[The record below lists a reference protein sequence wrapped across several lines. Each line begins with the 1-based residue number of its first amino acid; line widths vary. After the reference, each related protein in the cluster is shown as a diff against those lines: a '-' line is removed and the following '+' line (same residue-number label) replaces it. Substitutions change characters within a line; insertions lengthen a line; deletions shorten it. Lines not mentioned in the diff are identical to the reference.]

1 MPGQPLSFY
10 VPFTGKEMKHLS
22 VGSRWNADL
31 LTSLHEQWTKD
42 PSSVEADWR
51 AFFEGFEL
59 GLSLPAKPG
68 KGAVAG
74 VDASSQWKVL
84 AAIQA
89 YRMLGHLQSRT
100 NPLADPVPHFE
111 LADKFLGLD
120 AIAPDRVFHTGDF
133 LGGQMLPLS
142 EILAK
147 LKATYCGPIGVEF
160 AHIQD
165 GERRRWLQ
173 ERVEACGL
181 RPSYDA
187 TARRRFLRSI
197 VQAEQFE
204 RFLHKTFVGAKR
216 FSVEGGEV
224 LLAALDQLIHRAPA
238 SGLSDLVIGMAHRG
252 RLNVLVNI
260 CGKKP
265 EALFG
270 AFSENHLPDTT
281 HGDGDV
287 KYHLGYA
294 GARVVE
300 GKEIGVTLAYNPS
313 HLEAVNP
320 VVLGRARALVDLQ
333 GGADRS
339 KVLPILIHGDAAF
352 AGQGVV
358 METLN
363 LASLKGYQV
372 GGTLHLVTNNQVG
385 FTTNPDEARSGRHCT
400 EIAKFVE
407 APVFHAN
414 GDDPDAVVLAVELAV
429 EYRRKFSADAVVDIV
444 CYRRYG
450 HNETDEPAFTQPVLY
465 REIAVHPTTAE
476 LYAARLTE
484 SKSAP
489 DGELIALRTEFDIL
503 LNAAQERA
511 QATLALEVEERRK
524 KPVGVRPFRSA
535 YEHDVDTSVPRE
547 LLDKVAPVLWQTPPD
562 FAPNPKIK
570 RLLDAKADAY
580 KSGAGFDWS
589 LGEGLAFAS
598 LLAEGYPVRISGQDC
613 ERGTFSHRH
622 AVLHDPSNDAEYC
635 PLGSIAGAEIELVN
649 SSLSEYAVL
658 GFDYGYSLEAPD
670 SLVIWEAQFGD
681 FANGAQIMIDQF
693 IASAESKWGQTSGL
707 VMLLPHGYEGQG
719 PEHSSARL
727 ERFLQLCAENNLQV
741 VQPSTPAQL
750 FHALR
755 RQVKSELRKPLVVM
769 TPKSLLRHKACV
781 SKLTDLTDGR
791 FRAVLPDP
799 APAAKNERLLLC
811 SGKIFYELDAERAAR
826 KDTATTIVRLEQF
839 YPFDQAALAKLHADL
854 GAPKKVVWVQD
865 EPKNMGAWSFVAPL
879 VEEALGLRPLYA
891 GRDAAASP
899 AVGSLSV
906 HKIEQADVIRQAF
919 GL

>member
-1 MPGQPLSFY
+1 
-10 VPFTGKEMKHLS
+10 MKHLS
-22 VGSRWNADL
+22 VGTRWNADL
-31 LTSLHEQWTKD
+31 VSSYHEQWSKD
-42 PSSVEADWR
+42 PASVDAEWR

-59 GLSLPAKPG
+59 GMSLPPKPA
-68 KGAVAG
+68 KGAAPAAGG
-74 VDASSQWKVL
+74 VDAVAQWKVL
-84 AAIQA
+84 AAINA
-89 YRMLGHLQSRT
+89 YRTLGHQQARI
-100 NPLADPVPHFE
+100 NPLAEPTPHFE
-111 LADKFLGLD
+111 LSDKALGLD
-120 AIAPDRVFHTGDF
+120 GIPADRVFHTGDF
-133 LGGQMLPLS
+133 LGGKMLPLS

-147 LKATYCGPIGVEF
+147 LKSTYCSPIGVEYT
-160 AHIQD
+160 HIQD

-173 ERVEACGL
+173 ERIESCGL
-181 RPSYDA
+181 RPAYDA
-187 TARRRFLRSI
+187 AARRRFLRSI

-224 LLAALDQLIHRAPA
+224 MLSALDQVIHRAP
-238 SGLSDLVIGMAHRG
+238 SFGVTDLVIGMAHRG
-252 RLNVLVNI
+252 RLNVLVNV
-260 CGKKP
+260 CGKKA
-265 EALFG
+265 EVLFG
-270 AFSENHLPDTT
+270 AFSENHIPDTT

-300 GKEIGVTLAYNPS
+300 GKEVSITLAYNPS

-320 VVLGRARALVDLQ
+320 VVLGRTRALIDVQ

-339 KVLPILIHGDAAF
+339 KALPILLHGDSAF

-363 LASLKGYQV
+363 LAELKGYQV
-372 GGTLHLVTNNQVG
+372 GGTLHIVTNNQVG
-385 FTTNPDEARSGRHCT
+385 FTTNPEECRTGRHCT
-400 EIAKFVE
+400 EIAKFTE
-407 APVFHAN
+407 SPILHAN
-414 GDDPDAVVLAVELAV
+414 GDDPDAVVLATEIAL
-429 EYRRKFSADAVVDIV
+429 EYRQKFGADAVVDIV

-465 REIAVHPTTAE
+465 REISAHSSVAD

-484 SKSAP
+484 SGSAP

-511 QATLALEVEERRK
+511 QAALAVEIEERK
-524 KPVGVRPFRSA
+524 KNPVGVRPFKSP
-535 YEHDVDTSVPRE
+535 YEHAVDTAAPQE
-547 LLDKVAPVLWQTPPD
+547 LLDKVAPVLWQMPPD
-562 FAPNPKIK
+562 FSPNPKIK
-570 RLLDAKADAY
+570 RLLDAKAEAY
-580 KSGAGFDWS
+580 KSGANIDWS

-635 PLGSIAGAEIELVN
+635 PLGSIAGAEVELVN

-755 RQVKSELRKPLVVM
+755 RQVKSEHRKPLVVM

-781 SKLTDLTDGR
+781 STLNDLTKGR
-791 FRAVLPDP
+791 FQSVLAD
-799 APAAKNERLLLC
+799 ATPAAKTERLILC
-811 SGKIFYELDAERAAR
+811 SGKVFYELDAERAAR
-826 KDTATTIVRLEQF
+826 KDTATSIVRLEQF
-839 YPFDQAALAKLHADL
+839 YPFDGEALAKVHASL
-854 GAPKKVVWVQD
+854 GSPKKVVWVQD
-865 EPKNMGAWSFVAPL
+865 EPKNMGGWSFVADL
-879 VEEALGLRPLYA
+879 IESTLGIRPAYA

-899 AVGSLSV
+899 AVGSLAV
-906 HKIEQADVIRQAF
+906 HKIEQADMVKQAF
-919 GL
+919 TA

>member
-1 MPGQPLSFY
+1 
-10 VPFTGKEMKHLS
+10 MKHLS

-31 LTSLHEQWTKD
+31 IASYHDQWSKD
-42 PSSVEADWR
+42 PSSVEGDWR

-59 GLSLPAKPG
+59 GLSLPPKPG
-68 KGAVAG
+68 KGAPAG
-74 VDASSQWKVL
+74 GSVDAAAQWKVL

-89 YRMLGHLQSRT
+89 YRMIGHLQARI
-100 NPLADPVPHFE
+100 NPLAEPFPHFE
-111 LADKFLGLD
+111 LTDKALGLD
-120 AIAPDRVFHTGDF
+120 ALPADRVYYTGDF
-133 LGGQMLPLS
+133 LGGQMLPLG

-160 AHIQD
+160 THIQD

-173 ERVEACGL
+173 ERVESCGL
-181 RPSYDA
+181 RPAYDA
-187 TARRRFLRSI
+187 AARRRFLRSI

-224 LLAALDQLIHRAPA
+224 MLAVMDQLIHRAPSVGVA
-238 SGLSDLVIGMAHRG
+238 DLVIGMAHRG
-252 RLNVLVNI
+252 RLNVLVNV

-265 EALFG
+265 EALFAG
-270 AFSENHLPDTT
+270 FSEQHIPDTT

-294 GARVVE
+294 GARVID
-300 GKEIGVTLAYNPS
+300 GKEIGVTLAFNPS

-339 KVLPILIHGDAAF
+339 KVLPILLHGDAAF

-363 LASLKGYQV
+363 LAGLKGYQV
-372 GGTLHLVTNNQVG
+372 GGTLHIVSNNQVG
-385 FTTNPDEARSGRHCT
+385 FTTNPDEARTGRHCT
-400 EIAKFVE
+400 EIAKFTE
-407 APVFHAN
+407 SPIFHAN
-414 GDDPDAVVLAVELAV
+414 GDDPDAVVLAAEIAL
-429 EYRRKFSADAVVDIV
+429 EFRQKFGADAVLDIV

-465 REIAVHPTTAE
+465 KEISAHPSVAE
-476 LYAARLTE
+476 LYASRLTE

-489 DGELIALRTEFDIL
+489 DGELIALRTEFDVL

-511 QATLALEVEERRK
+511 QASIAAEIEERK
-524 KPVGVRPFRSA
+524 TKPVGVRPFRSA
-535 YEHDVDTSVPRE
+535 YEHAVDTSTPRE
-547 LLDKVAPVLWQTPPD
+547 LLDKVASVLWQTPPD

-570 RLLDAKADAY
+570 RLLDAKAEAY
-580 KSGAGFDWS
+580 KAGANIDWS

-719 PEHSSARL
+719 PEHSSARI

-741 VQPSTPAQL
+741 AQPSTPAQL

-755 RQVKSELRKPLVVM
+755 RQVKSDLRKPLIVM
-769 TPKSLLRHKACV
+769 TPKSLLRHKSCV
-781 SKLTDLTDGR
+781 STLAELTGGR
-791 FRAVLPDP
+791 FQAILPD
-799 APAAKNERLLLC
+799 ATPAAKTERLLLC
-811 SGKIFYELDAERAAR
+811 SGKVFYELDAERSAR
-826 KDTATTIVRLEQF
+826 KDTATSIVRVEQF
-839 YPFDQAALAKLHADL
+839 YPFDAATLAKLHADL
-854 GAPKKVVWVQD
+854 GSPKKVVWVQD
-865 EPKNMGAWSFVAPL
+865 EPKNMGGWSFVAPL
-879 VEEALGLRPLYA
+879 IEESLGLRPHYA

-899 AVGSLSV
+899 AVGSLAV

-919 GL
+919 GA

>member
-1 MPGQPLSFY
+1 
-10 VPFTGKEMKHLS
+10 MKHLS

-31 LTSLHEQWTKD
+31 IASYHEQWSKD
-42 PSSVEADWR
+42 PSSVDGDWR

-59 GLSLPAKPG
+59 GLSLPPKPG
-68 KGAVAG
+68 KGAPAG
-74 VDASSQWKVL
+74 GSVDAAAQWKVL

-89 YRMLGHLQSRT
+89 YRMIGHLQARI
-100 NPLADPVPHFE
+100 NPLAEPFPHFE
-111 LADKFLGLD
+111 LTDKALGLD
-120 AIAPDRVFHTGDF
+120 TLPADRVFHTGDF
-133 LGGQMLPLS
+133 LGGQMLPLG

-147 LKATYCGPIGVEF
+147 LKSTYCGPIGVEF
-160 AHIQD
+160 THIQD

-173 ERVEACGL
+173 ERVESCGL

-187 TARRRFLRSI
+187 AARRRFLRSI

-224 LLAALDQLIHRAPA
+224 MLAVMDQLIHRAPSA
-238 SGLSDLVIGMAHRG
+238 GVADLVIGMAHRG
-252 RLNVLVNI
+252 RLNVLVNV

-265 EALFG
+265 EALFAG
-270 AFSENHLPDTT
+270 FSEQHIPDTT

-294 GARVVE
+294 GARVVD
-300 GKEIGVTLAYNPS
+300 GKEIGVTLAFNPS

-339 KVLPILIHGDAAF
+339 KVLPILLHGDAAF

-363 LASLKGYQV
+363 LAGLKGYQV
-372 GGTLHLVTNNQVG
+372 GGTLHIVSNNQVG
-385 FTTNPDEARSGRHCT
+385 FTTNPDEARTGRHCT
-400 EIAKFVE
+400 EIAKFTE
-407 APVFHAN
+407 SPIFHAN
-414 GDDPDAVVLAVELAV
+414 GDDPDAVVLAAEIAL
-429 EYRRKFSADAVVDIV
+429 EYRQKFGADAVLDIV

-465 REIAVHPTTAE
+465 KEIAAHPSVAE
-476 LYAARLTE
+476 LYASRLTE

-489 DGELIALRTEFDIL
+489 DGELIALRTEFDVL

-511 QATLALEVEERRK
+511 QASIAAEVEERK
-524 KPVGVRPFRSA
+524 TKPVGVRPFRSA
-535 YEHDVDTSVPRE
+535 YEHNVDTTAPRE

-570 RLLDAKADAY
+570 RLLDAKAEAY
-580 KSGAGFDWS
+580 KAGANIDWS

-741 VQPSTPAQL
+741 AQPSTPAQL

-755 RQVKSELRKPLVVM
+755 RQVKSDLRKPLVVM
-769 TPKSLLRHKACV
+769 TPKSLLRHKACI
-781 SKLTDLTDGR
+781 STLADLTGGR
-791 FRAVLPDP
+791 FQAILPD
-799 APAAKNERLLLC
+799 ATPAAKTERLLLC
-811 SGKIFYELDAERAAR
+811 SGKVFYELDAERAAR
-826 KDTATTIVRLEQF
+826 KDTATTIVRVEQF
-839 YPFDQAALAKLHADL
+839 YPFDSATLAKLHADL
-854 GAPKKVVWVQD
+854 GSPKKVVWVQD
-865 EPKNMGAWSFVAPL
+865 EPKNMGGWSFVAPL
-879 VEEALGLRPLYA
+879 IEDTLGLRPVYA

-919 GL
+919 SA

>member
-1 MPGQPLSFY
+1 
-10 VPFTGKEMKHLS
+10 MKHLS

-31 LTSLHEQWTKD
+31 IASYHEQWSKD
-42 PSSVEADWR
+42 PSSVDGDWR

-59 GLSLPAKPG
+59 GLSLPPKPG
-68 KGAVAG
+68 KGAPAG
-74 VDASSQWKVL
+74 GSVDAAAQWKVL

-89 YRMLGHLQSRT
+89 YRMIGHLQARI
-100 NPLADPVPHFE
+100 NPLAEPFPHFE
-111 LADKFLGLD
+111 LTDKALGLD
-120 AIAPDRVFHTGDF
+120 ALPADRVFHTGDF
-133 LGGQMLPLS
+133 LGGQMLPLG

-160 AHIQD
+160 THIQD

-173 ERVEACGL
+173 ERVESCGL
-181 RPSYDA
+181 RPAYDA
-187 TARRRFLRSI
+187 AARRRFLRSI

-224 LLAALDQLIHRAPA
+224 MLAVMDQLIHRAPSVGVA
-238 SGLSDLVIGMAHRG
+238 DLVIGMAHRG
-252 RLNVLVNI
+252 RLNVLVNV

-265 EALFG
+265 EALFAG
-270 AFSENHLPDTT
+270 FSEQHIPDTT

-294 GARVVE
+294 GARVID
-300 GKEIGVTLAYNPS
+300 GKEIGVTLAFNPS

-339 KVLPILIHGDAAF
+339 KVLPILLHGDAAF

-363 LASLKGYQV
+363 LAGLKGYQV
-372 GGTLHLVTNNQVG
+372 GGTLHIVSNNQVG
-385 FTTNPDEARSGRHCT
+385 FTTNPDEARTGRHCT
-400 EIAKFVE
+400 EIAKFTE
-407 APVFHAN
+407 SPIFHAN
-414 GDDPDAVVLAVELAV
+414 GDDPDAVVLAAEIAL
-429 EYRRKFSADAVVDIV
+429 EFRQKFGADAVLDIV

-465 REIAVHPTTAE
+465 KEISAHPSVAE
-476 LYAARLTE
+476 LYASRLTE

-489 DGELIALRTEFDIL
+489 DGELIALRTEFDVL

-511 QATLALEVEERRK
+511 QASIAAEIEERK
-524 KPVGVRPFRSA
+524 TKPVGVRPFRSA
-535 YEHDVDTSVPRE
+535 YEHAVDTSTPRE
-547 LLDKVAPVLWQTPPD
+547 LLDKVASVLWQTPPD

-570 RLLDAKADAY
+570 RLLDAKAEAY
-580 KSGAGFDWS
+580 KAGANIDWS

-622 AVLHDPSNDAEYC
+622 AVLHDPSNDAECC

-719 PEHSSARL
+719 PEHSSARI

-741 VQPSTPAQL
+741 AQPSTPAQL

-755 RQVKSELRKPLVVM
+755 RQVKSDLRKPLIVM
-769 TPKSLLRHKACV
+769 TPKSLLRHKSCV
-781 SKLTDLTDGR
+781 STLAELTGGR
-791 FRAVLPDP
+791 FQAILPD
-799 APAAKNERLLLC
+799 ATPAAKTERLLLC
-811 SGKIFYELDAERAAR
+811 SGKVFYELDAERAAR
-826 KDTATTIVRLEQF
+826 KDTATSIVRVEQF
-839 YPFDQAALAKLHADL
+839 YPFDAATLAKLHADL
-854 GAPKKVVWVQD
+854 GSPKKVIWVQD
-865 EPKNMGAWSFVAPL
+865 EPKNMGGWSFVAPL
-879 VEEALGLRPLYA
+879 IEESLGLRPHYA

-899 AVGSLSV
+899 AVGSLAV

-919 GL
+919 GA

>member
-1 MPGQPLSFY
+1 
-10 VPFTGKEMKHLS
+10 MKHLS

-31 LTSLHEQWTKD
+31 LATYHEQWTRD
-42 PSSVEADWR
+42 PASVDADWR

-59 GLSLPAKPG
+59 GLSLPPKPG
-68 KGAVAG
+68 KGAAAG
-74 VDASSQWKVL
+74 TGPSVDAQAQWKVL

-89 YRMLGHLQSRT
+89 YRTLGHLQARI
-100 NPLADPVPHFE
+100 NPLAEPFPHFE
-111 LADKFLGLD
+111 LTDKFLGLD
-120 AIAPDRVFHTGDF
+120 GIAPDRVFHTGDF
-133 LGGQMLPLS
+133 LGGQTLPLG
-142 EILAK
+142 EIIAK
-147 LKATYCGPIGVEF
+147 LKSTYCGPIGVEF

-173 ERVEACGL
+173 EKVESTGL
-181 RPSYDA
+181 RPAYAPAD
-187 TARRRFLRSI
+187 RRRFLRSI

-224 LLAALDQLIHRAPA
+224 TLAAFDQIIARAP
-238 SGLSDLVIGMAHRG
+238 SLGVSDLVIGMAHRG
-252 RLNVLVNI
+252 RLNVLVNV

-265 EALFG
+265 EVLFG

-294 GARVVE
+294 GARTVD
-300 GKEIGVTLAYNPS
+300 GQEIGVTLAYNPS

-333 GGADRS
+333 GGADRA
-339 KVLPILIHGDAAF
+339 KVLPVLVHGDAAF

-363 LASLKGYQV
+363 LGALKGYQV

-414 GDDPDAVVLAVELAV
+414 GDDPDAVILATELAL
-429 EYRRKFSADAVVDIV
+429 EYRQKFAADAVVDIV

-465 REIAVHPTTAE
+465 REISNHPSVAE
-476 LYAARLTE
+476 LYASRLTE
-484 SKSAP
+484 AGSAP
-489 DGELIALRTEFDIL
+489 DGELISLRTEFDIL

-511 QATLALEVEERRK
+511 QAALALEVEARK
-524 KPVGVRPFRSA
+524 QNPVGVRPFRSA
-535 YEHDVDTSVPRE
+535 YEHHVDTAAPRE

-570 RLLDAKADAY
+570 RLLDAKAEAY
-580 KSGAGFDWS
+580 KAGANIDWS

-598 LLAEGYPVRISGQDC
+598 LLAEGYPIRISGQDC

-635 PLGSIAGAEIELVN
+635 PLGAIAGAEIELVN

-750 FHALR
+750 FHVLR

-769 TPKSLLRHKACV
+769 TPKSLLRHKSCV
-781 SKLTDLTDGR
+781 SALNDFTQGR
-791 FRAVLPDP
+791 FEAILGD
-799 APAAKNERLLLC
+799 ATPAARTDRLLLC
-811 SGKIFYELDAERAAR
+811 SGKVFFELDAERAAR
-826 KDTATTIVRLEQF
+826 KDTTTTILRVEQF
-839 YPFDQAALAKLHADL
+839 YPFDKEALVKSYAAA
-854 GAPKKVVWVQD
+854 GSPQKVVWVQD
-865 EPKNMGAWSFVAPL
+865 EPKNMGAWPFVS
-879 VEEALGLRPLYA
+879 EQIEAAIGIRPTYA

-899 AVGSLSV
+899 AVGSLAV
-906 HKIEQADVIRQAF
+906 HRIEQADVIRQAF
-919 GL
+919 GA